1 MAAVPAAAAAAQ
13 EEEVVVVIQRSVM
26 STSGYSDAP
35 PSEITAHQEFQNFLS
50 ESPAGRC
57 QRIMYYW
64 YKRPQLG
71 MQVRSLFKKRETAQR
86 KKERDARLY
95 RRRVAAAD
103 AAEEVAAEN
112 ALLQLIED
120 LENPMDIP
128 WRTLEDIAAL
138 QLLPLEDMDPLPHLP
153 PPSSSGIFATGE
165 SSDIDMSTSPCSSS
179 SSSSGPSS
187 LPSSGL

>member
-1 MAAVPAAAAAAQ
+1 MAAVPVVAAAAAAAAAAQ

-26 STSGYSDAP
+26 SQCRQDVP
-35 PSEITAHQEFQNFLS
+35 PSEFTAHQEFQNFLS

-86 KKERDARLY
+86 KKEREARQY

-103 AAEEVAAEN
+103 AAKEVAAEN

-120 LENPMDIP
+120 LENPM
-128 WRTLEDIAAL
+128 DIAAL

-165 SSDIDMSTSPCSSS
+165 ISDSDMSTSPGSSS
-179 SSSSGPSS
+179 SYSSGPISS
-187 LPSSGL
+187 PSSGL

>member
-1 MAAVPAAAAAAQ
+1 MAAVPVVAAAAAAAAQ

-26 STSGYSDAP
+26 STSGYSDVP
-35 PSEITAHQEFQNFLS
+35 PSEVTAHQEFQNFLS

-86 KKERDARLY
+86 KKEREARQY

-128 WRTLEDIAAL
+128 QLPLALEPIAA
-138 QLLPLEDMDPLPHLP
+138 LP

-165 SSDIDMSTSPCSSS
+165 SSDIDMSTSPGSSS
-179 SSSSGPSS
+179 SYSSSPISS
-187 LPSSGL
+187 PSSGL

>member
-1 MAAVPAAAAAAQ
+1 M
-13 EEEVVVVIQRSVM
+13 VIQSSVM
-26 STSGYSDAP
+26 STSGYSVVP
-35 PSEITAHQEFQNFLS
+35 PSEVTAHQEFRNFLS

-112 ALLQLIED
+112 ALLQLID
-120 LENPMDIP
+120 LENHPMDIP
-128 WRTLEDIAAL
+128 QLPLALEPIAA
-138 QLLPLEDMDPLPHLP
+138 LP
-153 PPSSSGIFATGE
+153 PPSSSSIFATGE

>member
-1 MAAVPAAAAAAQ
+1 MAAVPVVAAAAAAAAAQ

-26 STSGYSDAP
+26 STSGYSDVP
-35 PSEITAHQEFQNFLS
+35 PSEVKAHQEFQNFLS

-86 KKERDARLY
+86 KKEREARQY
-95 RRRVAAAD
+95 RLAAAD

-112 ALLQLIED
+112 ALLQLID
-120 LENPMDIP
+120 LENHPMDIP
-128 WRTLEDIAAL
+128 QLPLALEPIAA
-138 QLLPLEDMDPLPHLP
+138 LP

-165 SSDIDMSTSPCSSS
+165 SSDIDMSTSPGSSS
-179 SSSSGPSS
+179 SYSSGPISS
-187 LPSSGL
+187 PSSGL

>member
-1 MAAVPAAAAAAQ
+1 MAAVPVVAAAAAAAAAQ

-26 STSGYSDAP
+26 STSGYTDVP
-35 PSEITAHQEFQNFLS
+35 PSEVKAQSEFQNFLS

-86 KKERDARLY
+86 KKEREARQY

-120 LENPMDIP
+120 LENPMDI
-128 WRTLEDIAAL
+128 AAL
-138 QLLPLEDMDPLPHLP
+138 QLLPLEDKDPLPHLP

-165 SSDIDMSTSPCSSS
+165 SSDIDMSTSPGSSS
-179 SSSSGPSS
+179 SYSSGPISS
-187 LPSSGL
+187 PSSGL

>member
-1 MAAVPAAAAAAQ
+1 MAAVPVVAAAAAAAAQ

-26 STSGYSDAP
+26 STSGYSDVP
-35 PSEITAHQEFQNFLS
+35 PSKVTAHQEFQNFLS

-86 KKERDARLY
+86 KKEREARQY

-103 AAEEVAAEN
+103 AAKEVAAEN

-120 LENPMDIP
+120 LENPM
-128 WRTLEDIAAL
+128 DIAAL